1 MKIDKN
7 YQTLS
12 NIDKNQWL
20 LEWNLRD
27 YYLMSKH
34 FNVNNKTTKCLTKY
48 FKFMRLNGR
57 FDEAIEYID
66 YLNQYRIKLGTNH
79 FTPA

>member
-12 NIDKNQWL
+12 KIDKNQWL

-34 FNVNNKTTKCLTKY
+34 FNANKNESKCLTKY

-57 FDEAIEYID
+57 FSEAIEYID
-66 YLNQYRIKLGTNH
+66 YLNQYRIKLGITH